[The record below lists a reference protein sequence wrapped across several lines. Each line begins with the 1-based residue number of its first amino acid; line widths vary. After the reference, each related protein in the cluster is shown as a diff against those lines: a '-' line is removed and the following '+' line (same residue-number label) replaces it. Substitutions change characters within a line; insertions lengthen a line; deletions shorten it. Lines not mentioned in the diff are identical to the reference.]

1 MKFSRSSKR
10 AVSALAAVL
19 LLSACGGDE
28 QSEAESSSSATDAA
42 AAPAPVETPP
52 AAANEPEAVDV
63 AALEKE
69 LQGLGCFACHAV
81 SEKRVGPSYRD
92 IAEKYRG
99 QEGAAQGLTMKII
112 AGGGGVWG
120 PVPMIAHPHLTPDQV
135 TPLVEQILLIE

>member
-19 LLSACGGDE
+19 LFSACGGDE

-92 IAEKYRG
+92 IAEALRIPIGTVMSRLNYARNRLR
-99 QEGAAQGLTMKII
+99 Q
-112 AGGGGVWG
+112 
-120 PVPMIAHPHLTPDQV
+120 
-135 TPLVEQILLIE
+135 LLAPELEEL